1 MLLYTTMY
9 HKSAVA
15 NSLDNAIALLHNTPM
30 NRLDSSTRAQVIGCL
45 IEGCSIRATVR
56 MTGVA
61 KKTVM
66 RLLVEVG
73 EVCAEYQDYAF
84 RNLHCKRLQL
94 DEMWSWI
101 YCKDKNRTEEIARK
115 NPDAGDVWLWVC
127 VDADSKLVPSWRL
140 GQRDLAT
147 AKDFVEDIA
156 KRVKGRVQITTDQLR
171 TYLNVIEDAFG
182 GQADFAQL
190 HKIYRA
196 SGDPDTRY
204 SPAKCIGCEMKE
216 VSGRPDPKHV
226 STSFVERQNWTVRGT
241 MRRYTRLSNR
251 FSRKLENH
259 AAATALNY
267 FAYNFIKIH
276 RTLCTSP
283 AMAAGVTDRLWSVED
298 LVALWEAYEQR
309 RAERAA

>member
-1 MLLYTTMY
+1 
-9 HKSAVA
+9 
-15 NSLDNAIALLHNTPM
+15 M
-30 NRLDSSTRAQVIGCL
+30 NRLDAITRAQVIGCL
-45 IEGCSIRATVR
+45 IEGCSIRSTVR

-73 EVCAEYQDYAF
+73 EVCADFQDHVF
-84 RNLHCKRLQL
+84 RNLRCNRLQL
-94 DEMWSWI
+94 DEMWAWI
-101 YCKDKNRTEEIARK
+101 YCKEKNRTEEIARK
-115 NPDAGDVWLWVC
+115 NPDAGDVWHWVC

-147 AKDFVEDIA
+147 ATDFIEDIA
-156 KRVKGRVQITTDQLR
+156 KRIKGRVQITTDQLR
-171 TYLNVIEDAFG
+171 IYLNVIEDAFG

-190 HKIYRA
+190 HKIFRA
-196 SGDPDTRY
+196 PQENETRY
-204 SPAKCIGCEMKE
+204 SPARCIGCQMKE

-226 STSFVERQNWTVRGT
+226 STSFVERQNWTVRT
-241 MRRYTRLSNR
+241 TLRRYTRLSNG

-259 AAATALNY
+259 AAAVALNY

-276 RTLCTSP
+276 RSLRTSP

-298 LVALWEAYEQR
+298 LVALWETYEQR
-309 RAERAA
+309 RAERVA

>member
-1 MLLYTTMY
+1 
-9 HKSAVA
+9 
-15 NSLDNAIALLHNTPM
+15 M
-30 NRLDSSTRAQVIGCL
+30 NRLDSRIRAHAISCL

-73 EVCAEYQDYAF
+73 EICADYQDRAF
-84 RNLHCKRLQL
+84 RNLRCKRLQL
-94 DEMWSWI
+94 DEMWAWI
-101 YCKDKNRTEEIARK
+101 YCKEKNRTEEIAREH
-115 NPDAGDVWLWVC
+115 PDAGDVWLWVAI
-127 VDADSKLVPSWRL
+127 DADSKLVPSWML

-147 AKDFVEDIA
+147 AKDFVGDLA
-156 KRVKGRVQITTDQLR
+156 ARVKGRVQITTDALR

-182 GQADFAQL
+182 SECDYAQL
-190 HKIYRA
+190 HKIYGA
-196 SGDPDTRY
+196 PSENETRY
-204 SPAKCIGCEMKE
+204 SPAQCIGCDMKA
-216 VSGRPDPKHV
+216 VSGNPDPKHV
-226 STSFVERQNWTVRGT
+226 STSFVERQNWTVRTT
-241 MRRYTRLSNR
+241 MRRYTRLSNG

-267 FAYNFIKIH
+267 FAYNFIRIH
-276 RTLCTSP
+276 RTLRMSP

-298 LVALWEAYEQR
+298 LVAIWEAYEQR

>member
-1 MLLYTTMY
+1 
-9 HKSAVA
+9 
-15 NSLDNAIALLHNTPM
+15 
-30 NRLDSSTRAQVIGCL
+30 
-45 IEGCSIRATVR
+45 

-66 RLLVEVG
+66 RVLVEVG
-73 EVCAEYQDYAF
+73 EVCAVYQDQVF
-84 RNLHCKRLQL
+84 RNLRCKRLQL

-115 NPDAGDVWLWVC
+115 CPDAGDIWLWVA
-127 VDADSKLVPSWRL
+127 VDADTKLVPSWRL

-156 KRVKGRVQITTDQLR
+156 KRVKGRIQITTDQLR
-171 TYLNVIEDAFG
+171 TYLNVVEDAFG

-226 STSFVERQNWTVRGT
+226 STSFVERQNWTVRT
-241 MRRYTRLSNR
+241 MMRRYTRLSNG

-276 RTLCTSP
+276 RTLRMSP
-283 AMAAGVTDRLWSVED
+283 AMAAGVSDRLWDVND
-298 LVALWEAYEQR
+298 LVVLWEAYEQR

>member
-1 MLLYTTMY
+1 
-9 HKSAVA
+9 
-15 NSLDNAIALLHNTPM
+15 M
-30 NRLDSSTRAQVIGCL
+30 NRLDSQARARVINCL

-73 EVCAEYQDYAF
+73 EVCADYQDRMF
-84 RNLHCKRLQL
+84 HNLQSKRLQL

-127 VDADSKLVPSWRL
+127 VDADSKLVPTWRL

-147 AKDFVEDIA
+147 AKDFVDDIA
-156 KRVKGRVQITTDQLR
+156 KRVKGRVQITTDALR
-171 TYLNVIEDAFG
+171 TYVNVIEDAFG
-182 GQADFAQL
+182 CTVDYAQL
-190 HKIYRA
+190 HKVYRA
-196 SGDPDTRY
+196 PLENETRY
-204 SPAKCIGCEMKE
+204 SPAKCIGCDMKA
-216 VSGRPDPKHV
+216 VSGDPDYKHV
-226 STSFVERQNWTVRGT
+226 STSFVERQNWTVRTT
-241 MRRYTRLSNR
+241 MRRYTRLSNG

-267 FAYNFIKIH
+267 FSYNFIKIH
-276 RTLCTSP
+276 RTLRTSP
-283 AMAAGVTDRLWSVED
+283 AMAAGLTDRLWSVED